1 MTTRIQRSRAAAQ
14 ADWPWPEI
22 ALLPWDAPEAF
33 VARRGPAIV
42 ATEVIFKSPAGH
54 AQQRSRILIQPRHR
68 PGHHWTGP
76 PEQLG
81 HAAVKR
87 RRRVQ
92 QAADSDSGYSVGTTS
107 RNSPGPRVHPH
118 LNARQTSRRFRME
131 IQLGGAVEQVEVPV
145 CGHRPAMQDA
155 SNNECQ
161 LQLAD
166 PAVETFHI
174 AAEVGQ
180 LIAH

>member
-1 MTTRIQRSRAAAQ
+1 MVSALQWRPCGLAQRHAPGDSGVPAQLAADDDEHPAQQGGGQ

-22 ALLPWDAPEAF
+22 AVLPWDAPQALSRGT
-33 VARRGPAIV
+33 ARRSWPPKCSKPLT
-42 ATEVIFKSPAGH
+42 AT
-54 AQQRSRILIQPRHR
+54 
-68 PGHHWTGP
+68 
-76 PEQLG
+76 
-81 HAAVKR
+81 
-87 RRRVQ
+87 
-92 QAADSDSGYSVGTTS
+92 SGYSVGTTS
-107 RNSPGPRVHPH
+107 GNSPGPRVHPH
-118 LNARQTSRRFRME
+118 LNARQSSRRFRME